1 MSTAR
6 AGPVLLLRGKGPGV
20 TSQSREDAPGL
31 GIAAI
36 LAGMLAMSIND
47 MLIKLLAGDYPL
59 YQIVFLRSCVGLTV
73 ALVILR
79 VEGGFG
85 LLKSPL
91 WRLLVVR
98 GLLTTIV
105 NMLFFSAI
113 VVLPLAEVTAL
124 FFIAPL
130 FSTIL
135 SIPLLGEKVGLMRWL
150 AVVAGLVGVMVMVRP
165 GTDLFTFVVLLP
177 MMGAMVY
184 SMVNLLARHVGLRAK
199 ASVMAVY
206 GQTVF
211 AMVSGLA
218 GLAFG
223 DGRFDDGAGGT
234 LEFLLRAWTWMP
246 PRDLA
251 LVAICGVMSGLIAY
265 FVTQAYRLAAISV
278 VAPFEYTSLPM
289 AIFWG
294 WLFWGE
300 FPDFYGM
307 TGIALIVAAGI
318 VIVWREARLKRAGL
332 GKVRPAR

>member
-1 MSTAR
+1 MTSHS
-6 AGPVLLLRGKGPGV
+6 RG
-20 TSQSREDAPGL
+20 DAPGL

-47 MLIKLLAGDYPL
+47 MLVKLLAGDYPL
-59 YQIVFLRSCVGLTV
+59 YQIVFLRSCVGVTV

-79 VEGGFG
+79 IEGGFA

-91 WRLLVVR
+91 WRLLLVR
-98 GLLTTIV
+98 GLLTTMV

-130 FSTIL
+130 FSTVL
-135 SIPLLGEKVGLMRWL
+135 SIPLLGEKVGIMRWL
-150 AVVAGLVGVMVMVRP
+150 AVIAGLAGVMVMVRP
-165 GTDLFTFVVLLP
+165 GTELFTWVVLLP
-177 MMGAMVY
+177 MAGAMLY
-184 SMVNLLARHVGLRAK
+184 SMVNLLARHVGLREK

-206 GQTVF
+206 TQTIF
-211 AMVSGLA
+211 ATVSGLA

-223 DGRFDDGAGGT
+223 DGRFDDGAGGM

-251 LVAICGVMSGLIAY
+251 LVVLCGVMSGLVAY
-265 FVTQAYRLAAISV
+265 SVTQAYRLAAISI
-278 VAPFEYTSLPM
+278 VAPFEYASLPM

-294 WLFWGE
+294 WLFWSE
-300 FPDFYGM
+300 FPDLYGM
-307 TGIALIVAAGI
+307 IGIVLIVAAGI
-318 VIVWREARLKRAGL
+318 VTVWREARLKRAGL